1 MDPRVLL
8 VLTNSRSFLYFGGDI
23 INIFISCSSHI
34 EIDEKYIKDA
44 DYIANALSKNNDLV
58 IGIAGCKG
66 VPGKVLNNFKEN
78 NRNIEIVTLKI
89 YNEDQD
95 KFNYA
100 NFNYVD
106 TTFDRNK
113 IIYDKSD
120 VLLMLPG
127 GTGTLAEVLSFL
139 EEKRT
144 KNDNKDIILYNK
156 DNYYIKLIEII
167 NNYVKNNFNDSNIFD
182 YIKVFNDVSDLLRYM
197 EDNYE
202 CR

>member
-1 MDPRVLL
+1 MLL

-44 DYIANALSKNNDLV
+44 DYIANVLSKNNDLV
-58 IGIAGCKG
+58 IGIASCEG
-66 VPGKVLNNFKEN
+66 VPGKVLNSFKEN
-78 NRNIEIVTLKI
+78 NRDIEIVTLKI

-106 TTFDRNK
+106 TTFDRTK

-127 GTGTLAEVLSFL
+127 GTGTLAEILSFL

-156 DNYYIKLIEII
+156 DNYYVKLIEII

-182 YIKVFNDVSDLLRYM
+182 YIKVFNDISDLLRYM
-197 EDNYE
+197 EDN
-202 CR
+202 

>member
-1 MDPRVLL
+1 MEPRVLL

-34 EIDEKYIKDA
+34 EIDEKYIRDA
-44 DYIANALSKNNDLV
+44 DYIANVLSKNNDLV
-58 IGIAGCKG
+58 IGIASCEG
-66 VPGKVLNNFKEN
+66 VPGKVLNSFKEN
-78 NRNIEIVTLKI
+78 NRDIEIVTLKI

-106 TTFDRNK
+106 TTFDRTK

-127 GTGTLAEVLSFL
+127 GTGTLAEILSFL

-156 DNYYIKLIEII
+156 DNYYVKLIEII

-182 YIKVFNDVSDLLRYM
+182 YIKVFNDISDLLRYM
-197 EDNYE
+197 EDSYE

>member
-1 MDPRVLL
+1 MER
-8 VLTNSRSFLYFGGDI
+8 GDI

-44 DYIANALSKNNDLV
+44 DYIANVLSKNNDLV
-58 IGIAGCKG
+58 IGIASCEG
-66 VPGKVLNNFKEN
+66 VPGKVLNSFKEN
-78 NRNIEIVTLKI
+78 NRDIEIVTLKI

-106 TTFDRNK
+106 TTFDRTK

-127 GTGTLAEVLSFL
+127 GTGTLAEILSFL

-156 DNYYIKLIEII
+156 DNYYVKLIEII

-182 YIKVFNDVSDLLRYM
+182 YIKVFNDISDLLRYM
-197 EDNYE
+197 EDSYE

>member
-1 MDPRVLL
+1 MEPRVLL

-44 DYIANALSKNNDLV
+44 DYIANVLSKNNDLV
-58 IGIAGCKG
+58 IGIASCEG
-66 VPGKVLNNFKEN
+66 VPGKVLNSFKEN
-78 NRNIEIVTLKI
+78 NRDIEIVTLKI

-106 TTFDRNK
+106 TTFDRTK

-127 GTGTLAEVLSFL
+127 GTGTLAEILSFL

-156 DNYYIKLIEII
+156 DNYYVKLIEII

-182 YIKVFNDVSDLLRYM
+182 YIKVFNDISDLLRYM
-197 EDNYE
+197 EDSYE

>member
-1 MDPRVLL
+1 VEPRVLL

-44 DYIANALSKNNDLV
+44 DYIANVLSKNNDLV
-58 IGIAGCKG
+58 IGIASCEG
-66 VPGKVLNNFKEN
+66 VPGKVLNSFKEN

-106 TTFDRNK
+106 TTFDRTK

-127 GTGTLAEVLSFL
+127 GTGTLAEILSFL

-156 DNYYIKLIEII
+156 DNYYVKLIEII

-182 YIKVFNDVSDLLRYM
+182 YIKVFNDISDLLRYM
-197 EDNYE
+197 EDSYE

>member
-1 MDPRVLL
+1 MEPRVLL

-182 YIKVFNDVSDLLRYM
+182 YIKVFNDISDLLRYM
-197 EDNYE
+197 EDSYE

>member
-1 MDPRVLL
+1 MEPRVLL

-44 DYIANALSKNNDLV
+44 DYIANVLSKNNDLV
-58 IGIAGCKG
+58 IGIASCEG
-66 VPGKVLNNFKEN
+66 VPGKVLNSFREN

-106 TTFDRNK
+106 TTFDRTK

-127 GTGTLAEVLSFL
+127 GTGTLAEILSFL

-167 NNYVKNNFNDSNIFD
+167 NNYVKNNFNDSNIFN
-182 YIKVFNDVSDLLRYM
+182 YIKVFNDKSDLLRYM

>member
-1 MDPRVLL
+1 MEPRVLP

-182 YIKVFNDVSDLLRYM
+182 YIKVFNDISDLLRYM
-197 EDNYE
+197 EDSYE

>member
-1 MDPRVLL
+1 MEPRVLL